1 MKLKKNLKLF
11 GLDDHINELISLYKN
26 KKFPNKII
34 LSGKRGIGKTTL
46 SYHLINYILSENEN
60 LKYDPNDKSI
70 NILNKSYQLVNN
82 NIHPNFY
89 KISLM
94 NDKKNIDID
103 QIRQMS
109 SFINKS
115 SFNNSNK
122 IVLIENIELLNKF
135 SCNALLKSVEE
146 PNIDVLFILILN
158 NEHTILDT
166 IKSRC
171 IEYKLN
177 LKNTYI
183 KNIVN
188 FYFNDEIFDKISNDF
203 KNYYTSPS
211 SLINFV
217 IFCNEENLNY
227 EKISVEKLLKYYFK
241 SNLFK
246 KPNNIS
252 GDIKFYLELFF
263 HEKLSKI
270 KNNDV
275 IDLYS
280 YFNKRFNLINT
291 FNLDME
297 TFYIEFKSKV
307 FNE

>member
-177 LKNTYI
+177 LKNEYI

>member
-188 FYFNDEIFDKISNDF
+188 FYFNDEIFDKISN
-203 KNYYTSPS
+203 NRTVP
-211 SLINFV
+211 V
-217 IFCNEENLNY
+217 
-227 EKISVEKLLKYYFK
+227 
-241 SNLFK
+241 
-246 KPNNIS
+246 
-252 GDIKFYLELFF
+252 
-263 HEKLSKI
+263 
-270 KNNDV
+270 
-275 IDLYS
+275 
-280 YFNKRFNLINT
+280 
-291 FNLDME
+291 
-297 TFYIEFKSKV
+297 
-307 FNE
+307 